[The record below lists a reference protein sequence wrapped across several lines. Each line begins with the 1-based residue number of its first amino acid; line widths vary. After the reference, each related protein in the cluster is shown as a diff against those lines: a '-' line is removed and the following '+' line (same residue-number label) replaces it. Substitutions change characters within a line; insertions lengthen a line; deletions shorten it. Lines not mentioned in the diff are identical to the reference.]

1 MFLRCSYVQNIKS
14 KIRVSKN
21 RGALVTTIF
30 EMQKWKNGTSVNL
43 INWVYNFW
51 CWYLNVLTT
60 FLLFFQKKDETSK
73 FSC

>member
-43 INWVYNFW
+43 INYRF
-51 CWYLNVLTT
+51 
-60 FLLFFQKKDETSK
+60 
-73 FSC
+73 